1 MLSEVVDFIADKAGL
16 TVDTDI
22 FDGHR
27 PQGTTD
33 NCDVVLETV
42 GGAVYFK
49 ASSRVDPVFQVI
61 SRGKT
66 YVTARK
72 RAWAIFD
79 AIYTDWPY
87 GSAGWTIGPVAPSI
101 TTYKVMV
108 IVPLASPQYIG
119 QDKKLRFEFST
130 NYIFRIRKL

>member
-33 NCDVVLETV
+33 NCDVVLETA
-42 GGAVYFK
+42 GGELYFNIPER
-49 ASSRVDPVFQVI
+49 ADPVFQVL

-66 YVTARK
+66 YKTARK

-79 AIYTDWPY
+79 AIYTNWSY
-87 GSAGWTIGPVAPSI
+87 GSAGWTIGPVAPSV

-108 IVPLASPQYIG
+108 IMPLASPQYIG
-119 QDKKLRFEFST
+119 QDKKLRFEFSC